1 METPMPP
8 RFSTPDSI
16 QLTFFLGGG
25 LVLEILFFLS
35 FFICVWGA
43 LLLFVFPNF
52 KSYHVS
58 ALCQFAQFPLMFL
71 MCLQCKLTFF
81 RLTKTAG
88 KPHVF
93 LIVL

>member
-35 FFICVWGA
+35 FFHLCLGCIA
-43 LLLFVFPNF
+43 FVCLSKLQIISCFCIV
-52 KSYHVS
+52 SVRAISTHVS
-58 ALCQFAQFPLMFL
+58 
-71 MCLQCKLTFF
+71 
-81 RLTKTAG
+81 
-88 KPHVF
+88 HVF
-93 LIVL
+93 SM

>member
-35 FFICVWGA
+35 FFYLCFHFFHS
-43 LLLFVFPNF
+43 LLVFF
-52 KSYHVS
+52 MF
-58 ALCQFAQFPLMFL
+58 LRFDGFPL
-71 MCLQCKLTFF
+71 FF
-81 RLTKTAG
+81 IGFPGFQVLRTK
-88 KPHVF
+88 KM
-93 LIVL
+93 IKSKN